1 MPKFG
6 FDINE
11 VEDTL
16 EVNTYEPV
24 PEGEYKLQALE
35 AEEKPNSKGTG
46 TIIKVKFE
54 IVSGNHIGTWIF
66 ENYNNNNPNE
76 VAQQIGRRDLV
87 HWATACGLPDADH
100 TDKLL
105 GKTFLALVGI
115 EPANN
120 GYKES
125 NGIKQFRFDT
135 EISPKK
141 AKADKPSPKTVED
154 DNSNKASDN
163 PWD

>member
-1 MPKFG
+1 MP
-6 FDINE
+6 IALTISYNCPC
-11 VEDTL
+11 TL
-16 EVNTYEPV
+16 ADFFRSLYSP
-24 PEGEYKLQALE
+24 
-35 AEEKPNSKGTG
+35 SGTG
-46 TIIKVKFE
+46 SIT
-54 IVSGNHIGTWIF
+54 N
-66 ENYNNNNPNE
+66 
-76 VAQQIGRRDLV
+76 VAQQIGIIQIADKIEEVSRRDLV

-154 DNSNKASDN
+154 DNSFSKASDN